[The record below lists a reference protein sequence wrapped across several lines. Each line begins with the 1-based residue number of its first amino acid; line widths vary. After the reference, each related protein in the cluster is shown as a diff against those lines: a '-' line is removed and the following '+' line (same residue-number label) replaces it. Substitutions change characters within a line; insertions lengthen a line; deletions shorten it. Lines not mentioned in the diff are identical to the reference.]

1 MAVNYNCKLI
11 SISMVPKLEVTG
23 ISVKD
28 TDIKLDIRTLYIQF
42 PEYLH
47 LPWMK
52 YLARNFLALNSFLL
66 VAL

>member
-1 MAVNYNCKLI
+1 MAMKCNRKLI

-47 LPWMK
+47 LP
-52 YLARNFLALNSFLL
+52 
-66 VAL
+66 

>member
-47 LPWMK
+47 LP
-52 YLARNFLALNSFLL
+52 
-66 VAL
+66 

>member
-1 MAVNYNCKLI
+1 MKCNRKLI

-47 LPWMK
+47 LP
-52 YLARNFLALNSFLL
+52 
-66 VAL
+66 